1 MSWVASQEEPSWVQ
15 THKADEVL
23 SVVVVSQLTKICICV
38 YVCMYMCLSV
48 ITCFVQV
55 WQFPILTIAAPKY
68 EACRK
73 PQSFSPVY
81 FLLTSSGAYTYDRV
95 HLVHVTANMAFAWY
109 RQWKHKALELAIVFL
124 TCLLRFEAESMA
136 GMWVTVCP
144 LHRHSGKFHEGHWNQ
159 NSCQQIGCISFV
171 STSH

>member
-15 THKADEVL
+15 THKADGVL

-95 HLVHVTANMAFAWY
+95 HLVHVTANMAVPFTDALESFMKVIEIRILANKLVASVLSVPVINGWEICHEHYAWY
-109 RQWKHKALELAIVFL
+109 KLFRAFREVWNV
-124 TCLLRFEAESMA
+124 LL
-136 GMWVTVCP
+136 
-144 LHRHSGKFHEGHWNQ
+144 
-159 NSCQQIGCISFV
+159 SFK
-171 STSH
+171 